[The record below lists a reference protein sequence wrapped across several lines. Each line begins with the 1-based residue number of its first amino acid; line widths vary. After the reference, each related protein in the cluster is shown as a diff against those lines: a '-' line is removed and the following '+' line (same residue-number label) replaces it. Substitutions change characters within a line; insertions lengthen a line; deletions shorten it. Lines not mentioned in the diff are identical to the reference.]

1 MHKLDNA
8 FTIIDGG
15 MGHELQSRSG
25 KTGGLWSA
33 QALLDAPELVEQVHR
48 EYIAAGAQIIITNT
62 YSTIPSY
69 LAKSNLADRGLQLA
83 ELAGKIA
90 RRVADDAP
98 HPVQVAGSLPPLD
111 ESYRWDLVP
120 AREDAEPIYSQ
131 LAQVLLPYVDLFICE
146 TMSCVQ
152 ESVNAVAAARKVA
165 GDKPVWVAWSL
176 AETPGGGLRSGESI
190 AAAVAALDD
199 FSVDAYLFNCCTPAA
214 ITQALPQ
221 LRQLTHKPIGA
232 YPNLLHIPTGW
243 TLDNDVPTGR
253 AELSTHEFVEYAKQW
268 QSMGATMIG
277 GCCGIG
283 PRHIAALAQAC

>member
-1 MHKLDNA
+1 MDKLEKTL
-8 FTIIDGG
+8 TIIDGG
-15 MGHELQSRSG
+15 MGQELQSRSG

-33 QALLDAPELVEQVHR
+33 QALLDAPELVEQVHQ
-48 EYIAAGAQIIITNT
+48 EYVAAGAQVIITNT

-69 LAKSNLADRGLQLA
+69 LAKGNLADRAPQLA

-98 HPVQVAGSLPPLD
+98 HPVQVAGALPPLD

-120 AREDAEPIYSQ
+120 AWEDAEPIYTQ

-152 ESVNAVAAARKVA
+152 ESVNAVSAARKVA
-165 GDKPVWVAWSL
+165 GAKPVWVAWTL

-190 AAAVAALDD
+190 AAAVEALDD
-199 FSVDAYLFNCCTPAA
+199 FAVDAYLFNCCTPAA
-214 ITQALPQ
+214 ITAALPQ
-221 LRQLTHKPIGA
+221 LRQLTEKPIGA
-232 YPNLLHIPTGW
+232 YPNLLHIPSGW

-253 AELSTHEFVEYAKQW
+253 AELSTSEFVEYAKHW
-268 QSMGATMIG
+268 QSLGVDMVG

-283 PRHIAALAQAC
+283 PRHIAALAQAS